1 MADIDIDFEGTS
13 GNGNNGQAGNGNQ
26 SAGGATTG
34 NEGNTGNADVTD
46 LNGGGTAD
54 LTSGANNGNQG
65 SNNNQGSN
73 TNQGGANNGNADSS
87 ANNGDTNN
95 NGQEGADGNS
105 NTSSTGELKPG
116 DKLEFD
122 NATYTVSQNGDIVD
136 DKGQVFK
143 KANEV
148 KDWLSSLEQEED
160 ALSIDAIQEAL
171 GTEIID
177 EAGNKV
183 EYTNDA
189 AGVKAYVDAVLELK
203 SKELQEG
210 AINKLY
216 SDNPLLK
223 QFQDYVTVNGSPIGF
238 GELPD
243 RDGIIIDKENLA
255 QQEAIIRMAA
265 KEFGNKSLN
274 DNYIK
279 YLKDTG
285 SLYDE
290 AVNQLAA
297 LQEQDKTVREE
308 YARRAE
314 AARMQEQQELNDYWN
329 NVNNVIKSR
338 TIAGY
343 KLPESFVKEV
353 NGKKQ
358 TLTPDDFY
366 NYLSRQTEVDANG
379 NRITA
384 YQKDLND
391 ESNEDLLNRELLSAW
406 LMYTGGTYKDLIGM
420 AAKEEQVR
428 TLKLRSK
435 QRSTGKTVKVIKPA
449 TGKVDYNELLL
460 G

>member
-1 MADIDIDFEGTS
+1 
-13 GNGNNGQAGNGNQ
+13 
-26 SAGGATTG
+26 
-34 NEGNTGNADVTD
+34 
-46 LNGGGTAD
+46 
-54 LTSGANNGNQG
+54 
-65 SNNNQGSN
+65 
-73 TNQGGANNGNADSS
+73 
-87 ANNGDTNN
+87 
-95 NGQEGADGNS
+95 
-105 NTSSTGELKPG
+105 
-116 DKLEFD
+116 
-122 NATYTVSQNGDIVD
+122 
-136 DKGQVFK
+136 
-143 KANEV
+143 
-148 KDWLSSLEQEED
+148 
-160 ALSIDAIQEAL
+160 
-171 GTEIID
+171 
-177 EAGNKV
+177 
-183 EYTNDA
+183 
-189 AGVKAYVDAVLELK
+189 
-203 SKELQEG
+203 
-210 AINKLY
+210 
-216 SDNPLLK
+216 
-223 QFQDYVTVNGSPIGF
+223 
-238 GELPD
+238 
-243 RDGIIIDKENLA
+243 
-255 QQEAIIRMAA
+255 MAA

-285 SLYDE
+285 SLYEE
-290 AVNQLAA
+290 AVNQLTA
-297 LQEQDKTVREE
+297 LQEQDKAVREE

-314 AARMQEQQELNDYWN
+314 ASRMQEQQELNDYWN